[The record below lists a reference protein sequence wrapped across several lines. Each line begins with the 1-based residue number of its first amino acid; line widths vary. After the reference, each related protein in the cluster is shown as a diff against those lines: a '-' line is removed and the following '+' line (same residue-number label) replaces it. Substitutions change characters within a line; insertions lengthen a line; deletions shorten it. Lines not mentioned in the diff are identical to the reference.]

1 MNNEN
6 SDIMKA
12 IENIFLDTFSEDNY
26 QFSLDTTNDDI
37 EEWDSLGHIR
47 LLTAIEAEFNFQ
59 FDISEIEQLS
69 SVSFIVKLVT
79 EKIS

>member
-1 MNNEN
+1 MNKEN

-59 FDISEIEQLS
+59 FDISEIELLS

-79 EKIS
+79 KKIS